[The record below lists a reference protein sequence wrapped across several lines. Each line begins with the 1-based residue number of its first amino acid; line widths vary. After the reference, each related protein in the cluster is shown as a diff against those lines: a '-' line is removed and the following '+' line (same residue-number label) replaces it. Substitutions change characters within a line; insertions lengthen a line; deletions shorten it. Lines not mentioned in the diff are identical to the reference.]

1 MCIRDR
7 SSSEEPLS
15 LEEVI
20 YLIEGMQ
27 LNQDGIEGNMELVL
41 DGFPETESDWYPQL
55 KSYFET
61 KRKQVGLD

>member
-1 MCIRDR
+1 
-7 SSSEEPLS
+7 